1 MGRKTK
7 LNEQTKTKFLQGLK
21 LGLTYDLAASYAG
34 VDRTTIYNWM
44 RRGQDETEGIYF
56 DFFHAV
62 KQSEGLCAAQCMTRI
77 IRAAENGQWQ
87 AAGWIME
94 RRYGYRQRQDIQ
106 VSGAEDALDNAENMI
121 DRIAEIATALKATPD
136 ADEG

>member
-7 LNEQTKTKFLQGLK
+7 LSEATKAKFLQGLK
-21 LGLTYDLAASYAG
+21 IGLTYELAANYAG
-34 VDRTTIYNWM
+34 VDRSTIYNWM
-44 RRGQDETEGIYF
+44 RRGEEEDDGIYS

-62 KQSEGLCAAQCMTRI
+62 KASEGVCAAQCMTRI

-94 RRYGYRQRQDIQ
+94 RRYGYRLRQDIN
-106 VSGAEDALDNAENMI
+106 VSASDDALDNAENMI
-121 DRIAEIATALKATPD
+121 DRIAEIAMALKTSD

>member
-7 LNEQTKTKFLQGLK
+7 LNEATKMKFLQGLK

-44 RRGQDETEGIYF
+44 RRGQDEDEGIYV
-56 DFFHAV
+56 DFFNAV

-94 RRYGYRQRQDIQ
+94 RRYGYRQRQDIT
-106 VSGAEDALDNAENMI
+106 VSGADDALDNAENMI
-121 DRIAEIATALKATPD
+121 DRIAEIASALKAPPD